1 MGSATKVLLKVEPC
15 LGTGPFKRRPVS
27 TSGPVST
34 PLLDSLI
41 TPATLAERLGTTE
54 RSLSE
59 WRITGRGPK
68 FIRIGRSPRYR
79 PEAVDEWLLAQEYAS
94 TSEEAA

>member
-1 MGSATKVLLKVEPC
+1 MS
-15 LGTGPFKRRPVS
+15 VS
-27 TSGPVST
+27 TTAST

-41 TPATLAERLGTTE
+41 TPATLAEGLGTTE
-54 RSLSE
+54 RSLAE

-68 FIRIGRSPRYR
+68 FIRVGRSPRYR
-79 PEAVDEWLLAQEYAS
+79 PEAVDEWLLAQEHTS

>member
-1 MGSATKVLLKVEPC
+1 VPTSA
-15 LGTGPFKRRPVS
+15 PVS
-27 TSGPVST
+27 TS
-34 PLLDSLI
+34 LLDSLI

-68 FIRIGRSPRYR
+68 FIRVGRSPRYR
-79 PEAVDEWLLAQEYAS
+79 PEAVDVWLLAQEYAS
-94 TSEEAA
+94 TSEEVFA

>member
-1 MGSATKVLLKVEPC
+1 MAKVFAAIVLITVLIVPMSFSSIGSTA
-15 LGTGPFKRRPVS
+15 
-27 TSGPVST
+27 
-34 PLLDSLI
+34 LLDSLI
-41 TPATLAERLGTTE
+41 TPATLAARLGTTE

-79 PEAVDEWLLAQEYAS
+79 PEAV
-94 TSEEAA
+94 

>member
-1 MGSATKVLLKVEPC
+1 MPNSLPA
-15 LGTGPFKRRPVS
+15 S
-27 TSGPVST
+27 TT
-34 PLLDSLI
+34 LLDSLI
-41 TPATLAERLGTTE
+41 APATLAARLGTTE

-68 FIRIGRSPRYR
+68 FIRVGRSPRYR
-79 PEAVDEWLLAQEYAS
+79 PEAVDEWLLDQEFAS